1 MMYYASA
8 LGILGALNS
17 TPLRSLISKL
27 VEPTEYGK
35 IFTIAMVV
43 SSLASLATRSGFQ
56 ELYAVTVA
64 TFPRLTYLVS
74 AGIQSIALV
83 SKLKIKLKYC
93 QWD

>member
-1 MMYYASA
+1 MYYASA

-56 ELYAVTVA
+56 ELYAETVA
-64 TFPRLTYLVS
+64 TFPGLTYLVS

-83 SKLKIKLKYC
+83 SKLKYC
-93 QWD
+93 QWDLI